1 MEPKA
6 HEIKNPINFV
16 NNFSGV
22 SVELID
28 ELRETLDD
36 LGLDSKARTQIA
48 ELTDTQ
54 RDNLN
59 KIVQHGERGRDCV
72 IIAIPRPRSFLCRS

>member
-6 HEIKNPINFV
+6 HEIKNQLNFV

-36 LGLDSKARTQIA
+36 LGLDRKARTQIA

-54 RDNLN
+54 RDNL
-59 KIVQHGERGRDCV
+59 QDRAARRARTRLRHHRH
-72 IIAIPRPRSFLCRS
+72 PRRRSFLCRS

>member
-6 HEIKNPINFV
+6 HQIKNPLNFV

-28 ELRETLDD
+28 ELRETIRRLR
-36 LGLDSKARTQIA
+36 AR
-48 ELTDTQ
+48 
-54 RDNLN
+54 
-59 KIVQHGERGRDCV
+59 
-72 IIAIPRPRSFLCRS
+72 P

>member
-1 MEPKA
+1 MEPNA
-6 HEIKNPINFV
+6 HEIKNPLNFI

-36 LGLDSKARTQIA
+36 LRLDHKARTQIA
-48 ELTDTQ
+48 ELTDTL
-54 RDNLN
+54 R
-59 KIVQHGERGRDCV
+59 
-72 IIAIPRPRSFLCRS
+72 